1 MTLVARDLGFNKD
14 VAVKRILSKS
24 HGGDREFIADVTAI
38 SQLRHRNL
46 VELMGWCHE
55 DDELLLVYEFLNRGS
70 LDNYLFGAGRATA
83 EFPVLNWERRYNI
96 LCGVASALDY
106 LHHGSRN
113 RVLHRDIKASNV
125 MLDHQYTPRLGDFGL
140 ARVIERDGKSHHST
154 VALAGTR
161 GYMAPECYFTGRAS
175 VETDVYPFGVF
186 AMEAAARE
194 ATVDV
199 EVGLPRKKAR
209 VLSSEVSGVTTVQ
222 LAGAVVVPTGHAG
235 GSPGRGEAGTSREA
249 VGEALRG
256 PSIREL
262 CRLSTGGE
270 DEPYQ
275 MWVMGD
281 LPRGEASDPLVARLE
296 GLSRGSRVWAE
307 GDFAAEFVRGGLHPD
322 IARDLYTLPS
332 EVLLGKS
339 AKSLLWGNHYA
350 VALMDRVCD
359 AGRII
364 AVLSGRNAELRKQ
377 VDEVRAGGA
386 PEAFTAA
393 EQRAADSDAEAAR
406 LRSELQASEERNMEL
421 QTHLK
426 ASVAE
431 ARSAR
436 GDSLELIRRL
446 EEVRAEAR
454 GASEALDVEIR
465 QRLEKD
471 KRLIEDYKGS
481 SGFQLGLVRTRRVSY
496 EYGYRIALAHFKGR
510 HPDLEVAEDPF
521 DSLLED
527 MSVDMP
533 DEVPFDD
540 SPDDPE
546 E

>member
-1 MTLVARDLGFNKD
+1 M
-14 VAVKRILSKS
+14 
-24 HGGDREFIADVTAI
+24 
-38 SQLRHRNL
+38 
-46 VELMGWCHE
+46 
-55 DDELLLVYEFLNRGS
+55 
-70 LDNYLFGAGRATA
+70 
-83 EFPVLNWERRYNI
+83 
-96 LCGVASALDY
+96 
-106 LHHGSRN
+106 
-113 RVLHRDIKASNV
+113 
-125 MLDHQYTPRLGDFGL
+125 
-140 ARVIERDGKSHHST
+140 
-154 VALAGTR
+154 
-161 GYMAPECYFTGRAS
+161 
-175 VETDVYPFGVF
+175 
-186 AMEAAARE
+186 
-194 ATVDV
+194 
-199 EVGLPRKKAR
+199 
-209 VLSSEVSGVTTVQ
+209 
-222 LAGAVVVPTGHAG
+222 
-235 GSPGRGEAGTSREA
+235 GEAP
-249 VGEALRG
+249 RG

-262 CRLSTGGE
+262 CHLPTGGE

-275 MWVMGD
+275 MRVMGD

-332 EVLLGKS
+332 EVLLGKFAKS

-446 EEVRAEAR
+446 EEARAEAW
-454 GASEALDVEIR
+454 GASEALDAEIR
-465 QRLEKD
+465 QRPEKD

-481 SGFQLGLVRTRRVSY
+481 SGFQLGLVRTGRVSY

-521 DSLLED
+521 DSLPED

-540 SPDDPE
+540 SPDAPE